1 MISDTIR
8 SMRQRAHDAR
18 RRYFCRLAA
27 INTLTGNTPSPFE
40 GLG

>member
-18 RRYFCRLAA
+18 RQHFRELAA
-27 INTLTGNTPSPFE
+27 IDTLTGNTPSPLE